1 MADFTKGTGGIP
13 GILKQDLDW
22 IMLGRLSEAERVLV
36 EKNKILTVL
45 ESRRAPRS
53 SHKNPQDVGGR
64 ILTNDNFL

>member
-1 MADFTKGTGGIP
+1 M
-13 GILKQDLDW
+13 LD
-22 IMLGRLSEAERVLV
+22 RLSEAERVLV
-36 EKNKILTVL
+36 QKIKILTVL